1 MKNYRL
7 ERIFLFALVTLF
19 LSGLVFSKSTYAA
32 DPLAAVKNSIQS
44 KLDGG
49 ESVADA
55 VCQIVKDATDDAAWQ
70 KAKDMT
76 DDKKTNCCVNTATA
90 AVEMDLDAQEV
101 VASAIDCGCD
111 PLAVGNAAYNAGAT
125 LHDVYM
131 AGGSTSNGSTGLQH
145 TPDDVEQPTDRPASP
160 FVPRDNDDIR
170 FGFKD

>member
-55 VCQIVKDATDDAAWQ
+55 VCQIVKDV
-70 KAKDMT
+70 T

-111 PLAVGNAAYNAGAT
+111 PLAV
-125 LHDVYM
+125 
-131 AGGSTSNGSTGLQH
+131 
-145 TPDDVEQPTDRPASP
+145 
-160 FVPRDNDDIR
+160 
-170 FGFKD
+170 